1 MDIETFADPTKV
13 AQRAAARIAA
23 DARAA
28 IASRGRFLLA
38 VSGGHT
44 PWSMLRAL
52 ATLPVDW
59 ARVHLFQ
66 VDERVAP
73 DGDPSRNL
81 TRIQASLLGHVPIP
95 EANVHP
101 MPVSTSDAVAAAADY
116 ARTLRTIAGDPG
128 VLDLVHL
135 GLGLDGHTASLV
147 PGDPILDVTDADVG
161 VAGPYQGQ
169 RRMTLTYPAL
179 DRARAVLFV
188 ATGAE
193 KAAMVHRLQAGDT
206 TIPAG
211 RVDARRATLLVDT
224 AAASATT

>member
-1 MDIETFADPTKV
+1 MDIETFADPATV

-81 TRIQASLLGHVPIP
+81 THIRASLLEHVPIP
-95 EANVHP
+95 DANVHP
-101 MPVSTSDAVAAAADY
+101 MPVSTPDAVAAAADY
-116 ARTLRTIAGDPG
+116 ARTLRTIAGDPA
-128 VLDLVHL
+128 VLDLAHL

-147 PGDPILDVTDADVG
+147 PGDPILDERADVG

-169 RRMTLTYPAL
+169 RRVSLTYPTL
-179 DRARAVLFV
+179 DRARAILFV
-188 ATGAE
+188 VTGLE
-193 KAAMVHRLQAGDT
+193 KAAMVRRLCAGDV

-211 RVDARRATLLVDT
+211 RIDSRRATLLADS
-224 AAASATT
+224 AAAGLQG